1 MIRKARREDF
11 DFFYSIKCEDDNL
24 YWCGYRE
31 RPVRENLLAFWNKYI
46 PNDKE
51 STPDAIDETCGD
63 CLRGGMREIYIVEEE
78 NRAVGYL
85 YIDYSED
92 AQAELSIGISNA
104 ESGNGYGTKAV
115 KEAAAYLHTVKLS
128 ATAYIREDNDKSQ
141 ALFKRAGL
149 VRTDEYR
156 EMMLPC
162 GENQKVVK
170 LYRWK
175 SEYRP

>member
-1 MIRKARREDF
+1 MVRIRGET
-11 DFFYSIKCEDDNL
+11 
-24 YWCGYRE
+24 
-31 RPVRENLLAFWNKYI
+31 VRENLLAFWNKYI

-51 STPDAIDETCGD
+51 STPDAIDEKGD
-63 CLRGGMREIYIVEEE
+63 DCPCGGMREIYIVEEE
-78 NRAVGYL
+78 NHAVGYL

-128 ATAYIREDNDKSQ
+128 TTAYIREDNDKSQ